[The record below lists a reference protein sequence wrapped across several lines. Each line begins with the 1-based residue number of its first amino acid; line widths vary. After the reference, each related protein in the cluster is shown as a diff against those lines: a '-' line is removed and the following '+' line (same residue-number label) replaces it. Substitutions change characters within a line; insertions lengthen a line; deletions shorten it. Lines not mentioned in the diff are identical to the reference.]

1 MCGGGSDGS
10 EEMLAYQKEQ
20 DRKQRRRREEGM
32 ENVRAFFDGGHD
44 SDGEF
49 HRGFDDDFHEQR
61 ADAYEEFAN
70 PQIDNQFQDA
80 RLALMEGLS
89 SANLHGST
97 AQQFGAD
104 QLQRDLDQGRDQVAR
119 QGQAQVQNSK
129 QQVQNQRQQMTSL
142 VQSGA
147 DPGQLPL
154 ESAANALD
162 FADSFDPI
170 GNVFQGTTQ
179 LAAGAV
185 RGKGRDAAVRRGNAA
200 YGTNP
205 NSGSGKSF

>member
-10 EEMLAYQKEQ
+10 DEMLAYQKEQ
-20 DRKQRRRREEGM
+20 DAKQRRRREEGM
-32 ENVRAFFDGGHD
+32 QNVRAFFDGGLTTE
-44 SDGEF
+44 GER
-49 HRGFDDDFHEQR
+49 HEGFGDDFFDQR
-61 ADAYEEFAN
+61 ADAYEDFAN

-89 SANLHGST
+89 SANLYGST
-97 AQQFGAD
+97 AQQFGGD

-119 QGQAQVQNSK
+119 QGQQQSENAR
-129 QQVQNQRQQMTSL
+129 QQVSNQRQQMTSL

-147 DPGQLPL
+147 DPGSLPM

-162 FADSFDPI
+162 FADSFDPV
-170 GNVFQGTTQ
+170 GQAFQGTTQ

-185 RGKGRDAAVRRGNAA
+185 RGRGRDKARGRVNSA
-200 YGTNP
+200 YGSNP
-205 NSGSGKSF
+205 NSGSGRGF